1 MGAKIF
7 EKHVALQNQK
17 RGLDI
22 KFSIKGNEIKTFVK
36 NINDAW
42 QITKK
47 NNYIVNESQNLMKKY
62 RRSIF
67 AIKNIIQGQR
77 FTKNNIRIIRPGYGV
92 APIYYEKLLGKKA
105 PYNLFKGN
113 PIKKNIINKLKIH
126 DEN

>member
-113 PIKKNIINKLKIH
+113 PIKKNIINKLKI
-126 DEN
+126 N